1 VAALAPVVPTG
12 FSLTYMDRSSQPASS
27 DRLLAAG
34 GIVGGLVAASC
45 CVLPLGLVTL
55 GIGGAWMSRLTALA
69 PYKPYTL
76 AAAGLLLGV
85 GFWHTYWRPA
95 KACEPGSLCAVPASR
110 RFTKA
115 ALWAGAGLVALS
127 ASVDLWAPF
136 FW

>member
-1 VAALAPVVPTG
+1 
-12 FSLTYMDRSSQPASS
+12 MDTSSQPGSS

-34 GIVGGLVAASC
+34 GIVGALVASSC
-45 CVLPLGLVTL
+45 CVLPLALVTL
-55 GIGGAWMSRLTALA
+55 GVGGAWMSRLTALA
-69 PYKPYTL
+69 PYKWYVLIGTTV
-76 AAAGLLLGV
+76 LLGI

-95 KACEPGSLCAVPASR
+95 RVCEPGSVCAVPASR

-127 ASVDLWAPF
+127 ASVDLWAPL